1 MILPMSILI
10 TTNLRLAC
18 LIRTHDHYRHNYHR
32 IYTLLAIVFFFLL
45 INIPALALFIWNMVD
60 FQRIIACQE
69 TNKMDAYFGY
79 STHNIFITEISNFF
93 IMIEYLLKL
102 DASNSIS
109 SKFSECDEQ
118 LD

>member
-1 MILPMSILI
+1 MTILI

-32 IYTLLAIVFFFLL
+32 IYMLLAIVFFFLL
-45 INIPALALFIWNMVD
+45 INIPSLALFIWNMVD

-93 IMIEYLLKL
+93 IMIEYL
-102 DASNSIS
+102 
-109 SKFSECDEQ
+109 
-118 LD
+118 